1 MTYSRR
7 QFIKTA
13 GLATLGT
20 VVTSPSFG
28 STMWT
33 SNSNTLKVGLIGCG
47 GRGTGAAGE
56 ALNAD
61 PNVVLTAM
69 ADAFEDHL
77 NSSYNSL
84 KEKYGNKIQVSDNNK
99 FVGLDAYQKLIDS
112 DVDVV
117 LLAAPPCFRPLHLEA
132 AVNANKHIFCEKPF
146 AVDAPGLRRVMEA
159 AKKAKSKN
167 LSLVSGFCWRYH
179 QPKREVFGR
188 VLDGQI
194 GNIIG
199 GEATYNTSELWYK
212 ERQKGWSD
220 MEYKLRNWLYYSWMS
235 GDHIVEQAIHSIDM
249 FSWAMGDKAPL
260 KISGTGGRQK
270 RIDPKYGNVFDHFGI
285 TYEYADGAK
294 IYMFCRQQEGTSPSY
309 AVELAGQDGRC
320 YVDCRTGDHKITGKN
335 AWKYADETKFTDA
348 EAYKQ
353 TKVRGMYQVEHDEL
367 FASIRANK
375 PMNDGEWMT
384 LSNMLAIAGR
394 MAAYSGQ
401 TITFDQA
408 MNSTEMLFPENISF
422 DTQYDL
428 PIAIPGIK
436 EFK

>member
-1 MTYSRR
+1 
-7 QFIKTA
+7 
-13 GLATLGT
+13 
-20 VVTSPSFG
+20 
-28 STMWT
+28 
-33 SNSNTLKVGLIGCG
+33 
-47 GRGTGAAGE
+47 
-56 ALNAD
+56 
-61 PNVVLTAM
+61 
-69 ADAFEDHL
+69 
-77 NSSYNSL
+77 
-84 KEKYGNKIQVSDNNK
+84 
-99 FVGLDAYQKLIDS
+99 
-112 DVDVV
+112 
-117 LLAAPPCFRPLHLEA
+117 
-132 AVNANKHIFCEKPF
+132 
-146 AVDAPGLRRVMEA
+146 MEA

-320 YVDCRTGDHKITGKN
+320 YVDCRTGDHIITGKN

-384 LSNMLAIAGR
+384 RSNMLAIAGR

-408 MNSTEMLFPENISF
+408 MNSTEMLFPENMSF